1 MNMNGLSRAR
11 TSFGAWMAPWQ
22 ERWKALTPRDRRLL
36 GVAVLLAGLTLLWL
50 LAIAPAWRV
59 VREAP
64 AHLDQLDAQLLT
76 MQRLA
81 AEARALRAAP
91 PVSAGQSQAAL
102 KAATEALGSAARLV
116 IAGDRATVTFVNANG
131 TQVRDWLAEARGA
144 ARARPVEASLSRGPQ
159 GLSGSVVVVLPAGGT
174 P

>member
-1 MNMNGLSRAR
+1 MNINALSSLRA
-11 TSFGAWMAPWQ
+11 SLGAWMAPWRA
-22 ERWKALTPRDRRLL
+22 RWKALAPRDRRLV
-36 GVAVLLAGLTLLWL
+36 GVALLIAGLALLWL

-64 AHLDQLDAQLLT
+64 ARLDQLDAQLLT

-81 AEARALRAAP
+81 AEARTLRAAP
-91 PVSAGQSQAAL
+91 PVSAAQSQAAL
-102 KAATEALGSAARLV
+102 KASTEALGGAARLV

-159 GLSGSVVVVLPAGGT
+159 GLSGSVVLMLPAGGA

>member
-1 MNMNGLSRAR
+1 MTMNGLSRAR
-11 TSFGAWMAPWQ
+11 TSLGAWVAPWQ

-36 GVAVLLAGLTLLWL
+36 SVAMLLAGLALLWL
-50 LAIAPAWRV
+50 LAIAPAWRI

-64 AHLDQLDAQLLT
+64 ARLDQLDAQLLT

-81 AEARALRAAP
+81 TEARALRAAP
-91 PVSAGQSQAAL
+91 PVSAVQSQAAL
-102 KAATEALGSAARLV
+102 RAATDVLGGAARLV

-131 TQVRDWLAEARGA
+131 AQVRDWLAEARGA

-159 GLSGSVVVVLPAGGT
+159 GLSGSVVVVLPAGGA